1 MVGNAETM
9 MNDTPYM
16 PGFAPTDKSHFIATK
31 CNEYLA
37 NAPNLLI
44 CGSDL
49 NATFMKV
56 VH

>member
-16 PGFAPTDKSHFIATK
+16 LGFAPTDKSHFIAKK
-31 CNEYLA
+31 CYEYLA